1 MAAEVGAVNWN
12 PKFKSTRRAEKGGSG
27 GKARLV
33 EARVLGACRGSGGK
47 CPEGMAPLLSG
58 WWRGQWERECRF
70 QFRSLWMLMFL

>member
-33 EARVLGACRGSGGK
+33 EARVLGAYRGSGERSAQRWNGSSA
-47 CPEGMAPLLSG
+47 ERSWWSG
-58 WWRGQWERECRF
+58 WWEQECRF
-70 QFRSLWMLMFL
+70 PV